1 MANSVEEHDYGCS
14 LSESTKLIARE
25 ELREDDAIKKQA
37 LDQFRQW
44 IGKHPNIKR
53 CRTDA
58 PFLLR
63 FLRTKKFSLPL
74 AQEMLERYLTIRQ
87 VYPNWFQNLDIEDPD
102 IEAIVDAGYLIPL
115 PRRDRHG
122 RRVILSCAGRFDP
135 YRYTSAQMA
144 RAHSLVVE
152 ALMDDEEN
160 QIRGYTHVND
170 ESGLTMGHL
179 SAWSL
184 TDIRNMLRCIQN
196 STPMR
201 HKETHFVNIPS
212 CANKIIEFAISL
224 LNDKLKARISV
235 HKCLEELKDAIDPT
249 ILPKE
254 YGGEVPLSEMIA
266 EFKKNLRAQRD
277 GIKALDDMYIEIS
290 SDDCRFSSND
300 DLSGIPGSFR
310 KLEVD

>member
-1 MANSVEEHDYGCS
+1 EQDYGRP
-14 LSESTKLIARE
+14 LTESTKVIARD
-25 ELREDDAIKKQA
+25 ELREDETTRKQT
-37 LDQFRQW
+37 LDQFRHW
-44 IGKHPNIKR
+44 IQKHSTIKR

-58 PFLLR
+58 AFLLR
-63 FLRTKKFSLPL
+63 FLRTKKFSLPM

-87 VYPNWFQNLDIEDPD
+87 LYPNWFQNLDIQDPD
-102 IEAIVDAGYLIPL
+102 IEAIVDAGYLVPL
-115 PRRDRHG
+115 PERDRHG

-135 YRYTSAQMA
+135 YKYTSAQMA

-160 QIRGYTHVND
+160 QIRGYTHIND

-235 HKCLEELKDAIDPT
+235 HKSLDELKEAIDPR

-254 YGGEVPLSEMIA
+254 YGGEISLPDMIA
-266 EFKKNLRAQRD
+266 QFKGTLRAQRD
-277 GIKALDDMYIEIS
+277 RIKALDEMCIEIS
-290 SDDCRFSSND
+290 SSDCRSSSND
-300 DLSGIPGSFR
+300 SLSGIPGSFR